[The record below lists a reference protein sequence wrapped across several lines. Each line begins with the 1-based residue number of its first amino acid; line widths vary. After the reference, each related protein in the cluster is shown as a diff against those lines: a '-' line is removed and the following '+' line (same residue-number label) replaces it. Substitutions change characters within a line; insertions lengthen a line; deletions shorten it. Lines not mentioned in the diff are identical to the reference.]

1 MAKNKNKVQEQGVER
16 TLVIEPKLSETKV
29 EVTDAMDKAQELLQI
44 AVNEVMEDVL
54 PLGELLNLAKRK
66 LRRTSVITEKENE
79 ALDKLHVEVEVR
91 Y

>member
-1 MAKNKNKVQEQGVER
+1 MAKNKNKVQEQGVEH

-29 EVTDAMDKAQELLQI
+29 EVTYAMDKAQELLQI
-44 AVNEVMEDVL
+44 AVNEVMEDAL

-66 LRRTSVITEKENE
+66 VRRTSVITEKENE